1 MMGIT
6 PPVHLIDP
14 QPGVEPVNALEAGA
28 FSSGSCVESN
38 PAFLLSWARVDAPE
52 PFWYGNRPRWA
63 MRGGPRGVVAP
74 HAIERRVAAAE
85 RMWRWRRWAVQEAE
99 FEQVNC
105 IHNRVRDPVVVHVGC
120 IETRGFGSHEEGM
133 IQQEDRIREGRERA
147 IPVHVASEEWAGS

>member
-63 MRGGPRGVVAP
+63 MRGGATHQPGMLVGSFRKAKRKRPENVKFLYIYTGGGIGE
-74 HAIERRVAAAE
+74 IEFNA
-85 RMWRWRRWAVQEAE
+85 
-99 FEQVNC
+99 
-105 IHNRVRDPVVVHVGC
+105 
-120 IETRGFGSHEEGM
+120 T
-133 IQQEDRIREGRERA
+133 
-147 IPVHVASEEWAGS
+147 